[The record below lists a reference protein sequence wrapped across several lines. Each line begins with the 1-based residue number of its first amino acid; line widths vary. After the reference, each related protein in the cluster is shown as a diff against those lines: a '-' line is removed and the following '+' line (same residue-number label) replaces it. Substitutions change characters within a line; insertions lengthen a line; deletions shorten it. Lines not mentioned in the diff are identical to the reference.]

1 MKKECDTSGMIDIEN
16 SPEHALHAISK
27 SQRKINELKFQ
38 YEECEFL
45 TKRYF
50 GENQMEEELTE
61 NMVVLKESLEELNI
75 KMKEK
80 KNDLKE
86 ANYFKSFWKSVTNF
100 NTELEEMV
108 TILLN

>member
-1 MKKECDTSGMIDIEN
+1 MKKDCDTLGMINIEN
-16 SPEHALHAISK
+16 NPEHALQAISK
-27 SQRKINELKFQ
+27 SQKKINELKFQ
-38 YEECEFL
+38 YEECDFL
-45 TKRYF
+45 TKRFF
-50 GENQMEEELTE
+50 GEYQMEEELTE
-61 NMVVLKESLEELNI
+61 NMVVLKESLEQLRL

-86 ANYFKSFWKSVTNF
+86 ANYIKSFWKSVTNF